1 VRLHRAWGRCGR
13 SGEAHSVDAILK
25 RARTISSH
33 KVKVEIVR
41 TVFGLSGV
49 VVILHNTAAENGKV
63 LDEHLAAVFAFR
75 GDKIER
81 LDTRLSDVEM
91 VRAFF
96 G

>member
-1 VRLHRAWGRCGR
+1 
-13 SGEAHSVDAILK
+13 
-25 RARTISSH
+25 
-33 KVKVEIVR
+33 
-41 TVFGLSGV
+41 
-49 VVILHNTAAENGKV
+49 VILHNTAAENGKV